1 MGLEWMYW
9 TKPTAIFFTT
19 IFLMLIGML
28 VWELKSP
35 TIERRGF
42 LWVPT
47 TRGTRFFLGLLGS
60 AYIHLAWLGLTDLN
74 IWFALPL
81 AVAWT
86 AIVMRWG

>member
-9 TKPTAIFFTT
+9 TPQTAIFFTT
-19 IFLMLIGML
+19 IFLMLVGML
-28 VWELKSP
+28 IWELKSP

-60 AYIHLAWLGLTDLN
+60 AYIHLIWLGLTDLSL
-74 IWFALPL
+74 WFAMPL
-81 AVAWT
+81 SICWIF
-86 AIVMRWG
+86 IVMRWG